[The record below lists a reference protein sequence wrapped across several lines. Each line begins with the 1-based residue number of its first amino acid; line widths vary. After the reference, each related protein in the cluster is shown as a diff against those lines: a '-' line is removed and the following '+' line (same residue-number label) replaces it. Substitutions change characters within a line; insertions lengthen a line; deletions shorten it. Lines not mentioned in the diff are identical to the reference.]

1 MGKLS
6 ASVWMAAATML
17 FAGTAVAGN
26 THIYKWVD
34 GQGVVH
40 YSDMAPAEAQP
51 AMTRLTLPDFP
62 PPDPQAEAADQAWIA
77 SINQW
82 YQNVLDQQAQL
93 QYQEYLAWEQSQP
106 VPAPVPTSA
115 PDTQEFAY
123 VVPVCW
129 PCERFHFHHHHRRPL
144 LSAPTP
150 QSIQNSVWHP
160 QTGPLRLHPF
170 KP

>member
-34 GQGVVH
+34 GQGVAH
-40 YSDMAPAEAQP
+40 YSDTAPAATQP
-51 AMTRLTLPDFP
+51 GVTSMTLAKAP
-62 PPDPQAEAADQAWIA
+62 PPDPQAEAADRAWIA

-82 YQNVLDQQAQL
+82 YQSILDQQAQL

-115 PDTQEFAY
+115 PDTQELAY

-129 PCERFHFHHHHRRPL
+129 QCERFHFRHHHRQPL

-160 QTGPLRLHPF
+160 QTGPLRLQPF
-170 KP
+170 TP